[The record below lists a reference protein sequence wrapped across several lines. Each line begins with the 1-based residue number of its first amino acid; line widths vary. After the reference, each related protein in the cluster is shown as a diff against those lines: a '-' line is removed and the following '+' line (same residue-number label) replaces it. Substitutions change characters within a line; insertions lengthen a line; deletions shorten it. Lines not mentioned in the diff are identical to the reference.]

1 MYHISFMHSSVN
13 IHLGFSHVLAIVDSA
28 AMNIGV
34 HVSFG
39 IRVSFGYMS
48 RRGITE
54 SYGSSV
60 LSF

>member
-1 MYHISFMHSSVN
+1 MHSSVN